1 MLKLFFRKNRF
12 FSIFSVLIILI
23 FSGTFESYSQSNDWV
38 VQINGQKYYYNQY
51 IKEFNL
57 YVESTTPEN
66 LWKDYKSN
74 KRLKKAY
81 LENFINEKL
90 IMQKIKEESFLVKYQ
105 KIIYDQRIKIT
116 VQLYLKKEIFDK
128 MKDPSEKEI
137 EDYYNSHP
145 ELFGNIEVEQAIE
158 KIKQVLKTQKYN
170 EKVQSILQEK
180 KEAIIIKRNPEYFE
194 KGNKVNWVLKIGDK
208 IIDYDSFQSLFEEY
222 LKTLGNQAKNQQ
234 SISLLLT
241 QFTDQY
247 INNYLLY
254 NDIKKTDFE
263 KRYSKEID
271 YLVNRMIIEFYVSSK
286 LKNKIQPV
294 TPEAVEAYYQQ
305 NKEKFAKYTP
315 QQARALITQYLNS
328 QLYEMLV
335 KDLVQSY
342 RDESIIKRNKTLLKS
357 LGLD

>member
-1 MLKLFFRKNRF
+1 MLKSISKILLLFIF
-12 FSIFSVLIILI
+12 FILI
-23 FSGTFESYSQSNDWV
+23 FSINSFSSSNNWI
-38 VQINGQKYYYNQY
+38 VQINGQKYYYDQY
-51 IKEFNL
+51 IKEFYL

-74 KRLKKAY
+74 KRLQKAY

-90 IMQKIKEESFLVKYQ
+90 IMQKIKDENFLSKYQ
-105 KIIYDQRIKIT
+105 KIIYDQRIKII
-116 VQLYLKKEIFDK
+116 VQLYLKKEVFDK
-128 MKDPSEKEI
+128 IPGPTEKEI

-145 ELFGNIEVEQAIE
+145 ELFGNVEVEQAIE

-180 KEAIIIKRNPEYFE
+180 KESIIIKRNSDYFE

-208 IIDYDSFQSLFEEY
+208 VVDYDSFQSLFDEY
-222 LKTLGNQAKNQQ
+222 LKTLGNQVKTEQ
-234 SISLLLT
+234 SKGILLT

-254 NDIKKTDFE
+254 SDIKKTDFE
-263 KRYSKEID
+263 KKNAKEIE

-305 NKEKFAKYTP
+305 NKDKFSKYTP
-315 QQARALITQYLNS
+315 QQARALISQYLNS

-342 RDESIIKRNKTLLKS
+342 RDESIIKRNKDYLKT